1 MRSPEQVLKALNK
14 HGKVS
19 DYKFERLY
27 RILFNEEMFHVAYQ
41 RIYAKPGNMTP
52 GTDGKTINR
61 MSLQRINKVIASLRD
76 ESYKPNPAKRIYIPK
91 KNGKKRPLG
100 IPSFEDKLVQEVV
113 RMILEAVYEE
123 VFANTS
129 HGFRPNRSCHT
140 ALTHIQKTFTGTKWF
155 VEGDIKGFFDNID
168 HSVLISIYLDN
179 FDKYMEE
186 YALRFN
192 KGKERHI
199 TKEYKQ
205 LSDKMQ
211 RILKSI
217 KNIQDADVR
226 LQLRDE
232 YEKLRRERQKIESR
246 DSMDET
252 YRRFR
257 YVRYA
262 DDFLIGVIG
271 SKAECVKIK
280 SDITKYME
288 ENLKLELSQEK
299 TLITNAHKPAK
310 FLGFDV
316 SVRKSDAI
324 KRDKNN
330 VPARYYN
337 GKIVLKVAIE
347 TVRNKLEE
355 YSAIR
360 YKVENGRQVWFAKFR
375 GNLMKKKIED
385 IVAAYNSEIRGFYNY
400 YCIANNVAYALSK
413 FGYIME
419 YSMYHTIAGKT
430 NSTVSK
436 VIDKYKVGN
445 DIIVPYQ
452 DAKGKLRYRKFYN
465 EGFKRKPPMYYTEV
479 NDLSYT
485 IAIPQPTLT
494 ERLDARTCELCGK
507 VGPVVMR
514 HVRKLNQLKGKT
526 ECDRLMLEKHRKTL
540 VVCEKCYAKIHS
552 HAK

>member
-76 ESYKPNPAKRIYIPK
+76 ESYKPNPAKGYTYPRK
-91 KNGKKRPLG
+91 TVRKDRLEFLPLRTN
-100 IPSFEDKLVQEVV
+100 LY
-113 RMILEAVYEE
+113 RRWCMILEAVYEE

-168 HSVLISIYLDN
+168 HNVLIATLRKRIADDRFLRLIRKLLNAGYIEDWKFHNTNKGTPQGGNISPILANIYLDN

-252 YRRFR
+252 YRRLR

-299 TLITNAHKPAK
+299 DIDN
-310 FLGFDV
+310 
-316 SVRKSDAI
+316 
-324 KRDKNN
+324 KRTK
-330 VPARYYN
+330 AR
-337 GKIVLKVAIE
+337 
-347 TVRNKLEE
+347 
-355 YSAIR
+355 
-360 YKVENGRQVWFAKFR
+360 
-375 GNLMKKKIED
+375 
-385 IVAAYNSEIRGFYNY
+385 EI
-400 YCIANNVAYALSK
+400 SW
-413 FGYIME
+413 
-419 YSMYHTIAGKT
+419 
-430 NSTVSK
+430 
-436 VIDKYKVGN
+436 
-445 DIIVPYQ
+445 
-452 DAKGKLRYRKFYN
+452 LRCFS
-465 EGFKRKPPMYYTEV
+465 P
-479 NDLSYT
+479 
-485 IAIPQPTLT
+485 
-494 ERLDARTCELCGK
+494 
-507 VGPVVMR
+507 
-514 HVRKLNQLKGKT
+514 
-526 ECDRLMLEKHRKTL
+526 
-540 VVCEKCYAKIHS
+540 
-552 HAK
+552 